1 MNILTDDEIVA
12 NWLEF
17 DSYNEHAL
25 PFARAIEAAILAKL
39 GEPVAWRYKII
50 PPGWTYSDNKPNKGF
65 AGSAWDRWQV
75 TPLYRLPEIEE

>member
-25 PFARAIEAAILAKL
+25 PFVRAIEAAIIEKI
-39 GEPVAWRYKII
+39 GEPVAYMEEGFHGSYIV
-50 PPGWTYSDNKPNKGF
+50 YEQSDRFK
-65 AGSAWDRWQV
+65 SY
-75 TPLYRLPEIEE
+75 PLYRLPEIRE